1 MKLQETLSN
10 VAYLD
15 ENARKNMLYTNAR
28 FMNDIA
34 EKINENGID
43 YSRSYANLT
52 GDQNTNQ
59 ILTAVQLR
67 SEHLNKNPLGN
78 K

>member
-1 MKLQETLSN
+1 MKLQETLKN

-52 GDQNTNQ
+52 GD
-59 ILTAVQLR
+59 
-67 SEHLNKNPLGN
+67 
-78 K
+78 